1 MRASAFWAMVQRD
14 LLLVSRDFLEFAY
27 RVAMLPF
34 MFILLFGFV
43 LPSIGQV
50 PESFPTMM
58 FPGILGMSVMV
69 AGIHGVAIP
78 ISLDFGVSREI
89 EDRLLAVAPVRTEQ
103 VALAKMVIV
112 MFEAWLGGLIVLPL
126 AWVIMGTRLSIAF
139 DNVAY
144 FVPILVL
151 SGLTS
156 ASLGLLLGTVI
167 KPPQI
172 PAMFP
177 GFLIPMVLL
186 GATVFP
192 WPSLVDVPL
201 IQALVLIDPLVYVS
215 EAFRAV
221 FTPGVTHI
229 GLTYSLTGMVLST
242 VLMAWLGIKRF
253 VRMAIG

>member
-1 MRASAFWAMVQRD
+1 MTTSAFWAMVERD
-14 LLLVSRDFLEFAY
+14 LVLVSRNFGEFAY
-27 RVAMLPF
+27 RVAALPF

-50 PESFPTMM
+50 PESFPTLM

-89 EDRLLAVAPVRTEQ
+89 EDRLLAPVRTEQ
-103 VALAKMVIV
+103 VALAKMVIG
-112 MFEAWLGGLIVLPL
+112 MLEAWLGGLIVLPL
-126 AWVIMGTRLSIAF
+126 AWLIMGARLDIAF
-139 DNVAY
+139 ENVGF

-156 ASLGLLLGTVI
+156 ASLGLLLGTVV

-186 GATVFP
+186 GATFFT
-192 WPSLVDVPL
+192 WPSLVAVPL

-221 FTPGVTHI
+221 FTPGIAHMH
-229 GLTYSLTGMVLST
+229 LTYSLVGMVVST

>member
-1 MRASAFWAMVQRD
+1 MSAFWAMVQRD
-14 LLLVSRDFLEFAY
+14 LLLVARNFLEFAY

-43 LPSIGQV
+43 LPSVGQV

-89 EDRLLAVAPVRTEQ
+89 EDRLLAPVRTEQ
-103 VALAKMVIV
+103 VALAKMVIG

-126 AWVIMGTRLSIAF
+126 AWLIMGTRLSVAF
-139 DNVAY
+139 ENVAY

-151 SGLTS
+151 AGLTS

-186 GATVFP
+186 GATFFT
-192 WPSLVDVPL
+192 WPSLVDIPL
-201 IQALVLIDPLVYVS
+201 IQALVLVDPLVYVS

-221 FTPGVTHI
+221 FTPAVAHMN
-229 GLTYSLTGMVLST
+229 LTYSLIGMVLST

>member
-89 EDRLLAVAPVRTEQ
+89 EDRLLAPVRTEQ

-126 AWVIMGTRLSIAF
+126 AWVIMGTRLDIAF
-139 DNVAY
+139 ENVGF

-156 ASLGLLLGTVI
+156 ASLGLLDR
-167 KPPQI
+167 K
-172 PAMFP
+172 
-177 GFLIPMVLL
+177 
-186 GATVFP
+186 
-192 WPSLVDVPL
+192 
-201 IQALVLIDPLVYVS
+201 
-215 EAFRAV
+215 
-221 FTPGVTHI
+221 
-229 GLTYSLTGMVLST
+229 ST
-242 VLMAWLGIKRF
+242 RLNSS
-253 VRMAIG
+253 